1 MFEYELEPTFDNI
14 YKIIISDP
22 IKRNE
27 FLFTFYDLL
36 NSISSAT
43 TISLDGSWGS
53 GKTFFIKQTEL
64 LLKSEL
70 PEIEEIKNDK
80 SRNVEYQR
88 FELINE
94 KIKEHKLNRDMQS
107 IPQLPIYYDAW
118 KNDNATDPIL
128 SLIYEIV
135 KAFHNMYKFKGKPEV
150 LNALK
155 GIAKSIV
162 SSIDLNIN
170 LTKKTITPESNLP
183 LAENNNDTQQQG
195 VNINVSGE
203 KLATL
208 FDNFDKFKAPDLLED
223 FKKEDNLHELINQF
237 FDKLSLDNKT
247 RLVIFIDELDR
258 CKPTYAIQFLERIK
272 HYFDRQNITFVFSTN
287 IKELINTV
295 QNYYGNNFNGSRY
308 LDKFFDLRLQLPKVE
323 LFYYLKLLKVEER
336 YGFKIDFLKQVFDYF
351 NLEMREITRFLKIF
365 ELSTNNMFGKV
376 FTGEYEEHAM
386 QMCKE
391 YILPFLISVYITN
404 IKLFEEIITGKAEKE
419 FVDFYMSDLN
429 SLFFRTYN
437 FSNQKVMC
445 QEIYHQ
451 LFNNKSH
458 IGPENIQISENLAQ
472 YKLKFN
478 TEHKKQ
484 LLASLSLLSTFTDYR
499 N

>member
-1 MFEYELEPTFDNI
+1 MIEYELEPTFDNI
-14 YKIIISDP
+14 YKTIVNDP

-43 TISLDGSWGS
+43 SISLDGSWGS

-70 PEIEEIKNDK
+70 PEIEEIKDTPARK
-80 SRNVEYQR
+80 CEYQK
-88 FELINE
+88 FSIIKE
-94 KIKEHKLNRDMQS
+94 KIKEHTEHKNIKP

-135 KAFHNMYKFKGKPEV
+135 KAFHNMYKFKGKPEI

-162 SSIDLNIN
+162 SCIDVSIN
-170 LTKKTITPESNLP
+170 LTQKTVTPIINLP
-183 LAENNNDTQQQG
+183 VKENTNENEQNCIKID
-195 VNINVSGE
+195 ISGE
-203 KLATL
+203 KFSSI

-223 FKKEDNLHELINQF
+223 FKKEDNLHDLINQF
-237 FDKLSLDNKT
+237 FDKLSLDNHT

-272 HYFDRQNITFVFSTN
+272 HYFDRQNITFIFSTN
-287 IKELINTV
+287 IKELKNTV
-295 QNYYGNNFNGSRY
+295 QNYYGNNFDGDRY

-336 YGFKIDFLKQVFDYF
+336 YGVKADFLKQVFNYF

-365 ELSTNNMFGKV
+365 ELSTNNMFGNV

-391 YILPFLISVYITN
+391 YILPYLIGMYIRN
-404 IKLFEEIITGKAEKE
+404 SKLFEETITGKAEKE
-419 FVDFYMSDLN
+419 FVDFFLTDLN
-429 SLFFRTYN
+429 SLFFRAYG

-451 LFNNKSH
+451 LFNNKSF
-458 IGPENIQISENLAQ
+458 IGPNNTQITESLAQ
-472 YKLKFN
+472 HQLKFT

-484 LLASLSLLSTFTDYR
+484 LLAALSLLSSFTDYR

>member
-1 MFEYELEPTFDNI
+1 M
-14 YKIIISDP
+14 
-22 IKRNE
+22 
-27 FLFTFYDLL
+27 
-36 NSISSAT
+36 
-43 TISLDGSWGS
+43 
-53 GKTFFIKQTEL
+53 
-64 LLKSEL
+64 KSEL
-70 PEIEEIKNDK
+70 TEI
-80 SRNVEYQR
+80 
-88 FELINE
+88 E
-94 KIKEHKLNRDMQS
+94 KIKDDESRKVEYKKFVLIKEKINEHKINRDMKS

-135 KAFHNMYKFKGKPEV
+135 KAFHNMYKFDGKREV
-150 LNALK
+150 FNALK

-162 SSIDLNIN
+162 SCVDLNIN
-170 LTKKTITPESNLP
+170 LTKKTITPEINLP
-183 LAENNNDTQQQG
+183 ITENTNDTQQPG

-203 KLATL
+203 KLSTI

-295 QNYYGNNFNGSRY
+295 QNYYGNNFNGDRY

-336 YGFKIDFLKQVFDYF
+336 YGFKIDFLTQVINYF

-365 ELSTNNMFGKV
+365 ELSTNNMFGNV

-391 YILPFLISVYITN
+391 YILPYLIGMYITN
-404 IKLFEEIITGKAEKE
+404 SKLFNDTINGNAENE
-419 FVDFYMSDLN
+419 FVDFFMIDLN
-429 SLFFRTYN
+429 SLFFRAYG

-451 LFNNKSH
+451 LFNNKSF
-458 IGPENIQISENLAQ
+458 IGPNNTQISESLAQ
-472 YKLKFN
+472 HQLKFT

-484 LLASLSLLSTFTDYR
+484 LLAALSLLSSFTDYR

>member
-1 MFEYELEPTFDNI
+1 M
-14 YKIIISDP
+14 
-22 IKRNE
+22 
-27 FLFTFYDLL
+27 
-36 NSISSAT
+36 
-43 TISLDGSWGS
+43 
-53 GKTFFIKQTEL
+53 
-64 LLKSEL
+64 
-70 PEIEEIKNDK
+70 
-80 SRNVEYQR
+80 
-88 FELINE
+88 
-94 KIKEHKLNRDMQS
+94 
-107 IPQLPIYYDAW
+107 
-118 KNDNATDPIL
+118 
-128 SLIYEIV
+128 
-135 KAFHNMYKFKGKPEV
+135 
-150 LNALK
+150 
-155 GIAKSIV
+155 
-162 SSIDLNIN
+162 
-170 LTKKTITPESNLP
+170 
-183 LAENNNDTQQQG
+183 
-195 VNINVSGE
+195 
-203 KLATL
+203 
-208 FDNFDKFKAPDLLED
+208 ED

-295 QNYYGNNFNGSRY
+295 QNYYGNNFNGDRY

-336 YGFKIDFLKQVFDYF
+336 YGFKIDFLTQVINYF

-365 ELSTNNMFGKV
+365 ELSTNNMFGNV

-391 YILPFLISVYITN
+391 YILPYLIGMYITN
-404 IKLFEEIITGKAEKE
+404 SKLFNDTINGNAENE
-419 FVDFYMSDLN
+419 FVDFFMIDLN
-429 SLFFRTYN
+429 SLFFRAYG

-451 LFNNKSH
+451 LFNNKSF
-458 IGPENIQISENLAQ
+458 IGPNNTQISESLAQ
-472 YKLKFN
+472 HQLKFT

-484 LLASLSLLSTFTDYR
+484 LLAALSLLSSFTDYR

>member
-14 YKIIISDP
+14 YKTIISDP

-43 TISLDGSWGS
+43 TISLDGPWGC

-94 KIKEHKLNRDMQS
+94 KIKEHKLNRDMKT

-170 LTKKTITPESNLP
+170 LTKKTITPEINLP
-183 LAENNNDTQQQG
+183 ITENSNDNQQQG
-195 VNINVSGE
+195 VNIKVSGE
-203 KLATL
+203 KLSSI
-208 FDNFDKFKAPDLLED
+208 FDNFDNFKAPDLLED
-223 FKKEDNLHELINQF
+223 YKKEDNLHELINQF

-258 CKPTYAIQFLERIK
+258 CKPTYAVQFLERIK

-287 IKELINTV
+287 IKELTNTV

-365 ELSTNNMFGKV
+365 ELSTNNMFGNV

-391 YILPFLISVYITN
+391 YILPFLIGVYITN
-404 IKLFEEIITGKAEKE
+404 SKLFDDIINGNAEKE
-419 FVDFYMSDLN
+419 FVNFYTTNPN
-429 SLFFRTYN
+429 SLFFRAYE

-445 QEIYHQ
+445 QEIYNQ
-451 LFNNKSH
+451 LFNNKGF
-458 IGPENIQISENLAQ
+458 IGPENIQISESLAQ
-472 YKLKFN
+472 HQLKIT

-484 LLASLSLLSTFTDYR
+484 LLAALSLLSIFTDYR